1 MRNLLAIAVALVPA
15 CTLLVPTDEL
25 AGSPPSTP
33 PDDGQPTR
41 DASQPTQ
48 DASAGADAPASPY
61 EALILADGPLAYWR
75 MGISSGRI
83 VPDRTGR
90 GNDLVLQGTGHELGV
105 PGAIVGDGDGA
116 IEFDGVSS
124 RAIATNARAF
134 DFEGR
139 HPFSIECWFLRRPRT
154 NAPEYQYI
162 VNSSIGDGASRTGYA
177 LWIAPPEGG
186 NSDPHGGFEWMTSG
200 GDIQVNGALPPADE
214 FVHYVAVFDGTKA
227 LLYTDGVSDFTS
239 LTGPGEQ
246 TARVT
251 DFVIGGD
258 YDGSECVSG
267 VIDEVAIYDRALSP
281 AEVARHL
288 SAGRGL

>member
-1 MRNLLAIAVALVPA
+1 VALVPA
-15 CTLLVPTDEL
+15 CTLLVPTDNL
-25 AGSPPSTP
+25 ADSPPSTP
-33 PDDGQPTR
+33 ADAEVEGQPTG
-41 DASQPTQ
+41 

-61 EALILADGPLAYWR
+61 EALILSDGPLAYWR

-90 GNDLVLQGTGHELGV
+90 GNDLVLQGTGHKLGV
-105 PGAIVGDGDGA
+105 PGAIAGDVDGA

-134 DFEGR
+134 DFEDR
-139 HPFSIECWFLRRPRT
+139 HPFSIECWFLRRPR
-154 NAPEYQYI
+154 ASGPEYQYL
-162 VNSSIGDGASRTGYA
+162 VNSSIGEGGSRTGYA

-186 NSDPHGGFEWMTSG
+186 KSDPHSGFEWMTSG
-200 GDIQVNGALPPADE
+200 GDLQVNGALPPADA

-227 LLYTDGVSDFTS
+227 ILYVDGVSDFES
-239 LTGPGEQ
+239 LTGPGQQ

>member
-1 MRNLLAIAVALVPA
+1 MRSLLAIAVALVPA
-15 CTLLVPTDEL
+15 CTLLVPTEDL

-33 PDDGQPTR
+33 PDAEADG
-41 DASQPTQ
+41 QPTQ
-48 DASAGADAPASPY
+48 DASAGPDAPASAY

-90 GNDLVLQGTGHELGV
+90 GNDLILQGTGHKLGV
-105 PGAIVGDGDGA
+105 PGAIAADGDGA

-124 RAIATNARAF
+124 RAIATDARAF

-139 HPFSIECWFLRRPRT
+139 HPFSIECWFLRRPRASAT
-154 NAPEYQYI
+154 EYQYL
-162 VNSSIGDGASRTGYA
+162 VNSSIGEGGSRTGYA

-200 GDIQVNGALPPADE
+200 DDAQVNGALPPADA

-227 LLYTDGVSDFTS
+227 LLYTDGVSDFDG
-239 LTGPGEQ
+239 LTGPGQQ

-267 VIDEVAIYDRALSP
+267 VIDEVAIYDRALSA
-281 AEVARHL
+281 AEVEHHL